1 MSSNS
6 QNQQAGSV
14 VKNHVLISMGAGL
27 VPIPI
32 LDIAA
37 VTAVQMEMVKQV
49 AAIYEVPYPNSFDKS
64 FISALTG
71 SIFAKI
77 GASLIKVIPGVG
89 SLIGGFSM
97 AIMSGASTY
106 AVGQVFIRH
115 FESGGDFHDFDPM
128 SMRKVFQEEY
138 EKGKE
143 KAEQWKKEKD
153 ATEEDKDGALS
164 THTMD
169 KLKQLGE
176 LKESGVITEEEFQ
189 KMKGNLLK
197 DI

>member
-1 MSSNS
+1 MNSTS
-6 QNQQAGSV
+6 QNDHARTV

-27 VPIPI
+27 VPIPV

-49 AAIYEVPYPNSFDKS
+49 AAVYDVPYPNSFDKS
-64 FISALTG
+64 FITALTG
-71 SIFAKI
+71 SIFARI

-115 FESGGDFHDFDPM
+115 FEAGGNFHDFDPM

-153 ATEEDKDGALS
+153 AVSKQSNDLS
-164 THTMD
+164 SQTLE
-169 KLKQLGE
+169 KLKELGA
-176 LKESGVITEEEFQ
+176 LKESGVLTDEEFQ
-189 KMKGNLLK
+189 KMKDNLLK
-197 DI
+197 DM

>member
-1 MSSNS
+1 MDSKS

-27 VPIPI
+27 VPIPV

-37 VTAVQMEMVKQV
+37 VTAVQMEMVKQI
-49 AAIYEVPYPNSFDKS
+49 AAVYDIPYPNSFDKS
-64 FISALTG
+64 FITALTG
-71 SIFAKI
+71 SIFARI
-77 GASLIKVIPGVG
+77 GASLIKAIPGVG
-89 SLIGGFSM
+89 SIIGGLSM

-115 FESGGDFHDFDPM
+115 FEAGGDFHDFDPM

-153 ATEEDKDGALS
+153 KGEDDSSLS
-164 THTMD
+164 TNTLE
-169 KLKQLGE
+169 KLKQLGD
-176 LKESGVITEEEFQ
+176 LKKTGVITEEEFQ
-189 KMKGNLLK
+189 KMKDNLLK
-197 DI
+197 DM